1 MSQAQN
7 FKNECDISQIAVV
20 CVCGVWYELWMKDTQ
35 SLYKSTLMNICRK
48 NDPDEKTLNDKH
60 VHLHIHT
67 KRTYSVASSIQVVC
81 DIRKKKVR
89 LRSAVK
95 AIERTEN
102 SW

>member
-1 MSQAQN
+1 
-7 FKNECDISQIAVV
+7 
-20 CVCGVWYELWMKDTQ
+20 
-35 SLYKSTLMNICRK
+35 MNICRK

-67 KRTYSVASSIQVVC
+67 KRTYSVASSIQVMC